1 MTTTTTNINRI
12 TTRLSDGIT
21 HLSIRAPSPNTLM
34 LALILGPATLM
45 ALRSI

>member
-1 MTTTTTNINRI
+1 MKTASTRITNIRS
-12 TTRLSDGIT
+12 RLSEGIT
-21 HLSIRAPSPNTLM
+21 LLSTRAPSPNTVL

>member
-1 MTTTTTNINRI
+1 MKTASTRI
-12 TTRLSDGIT
+12 TSIRSRLSDRIT
-21 HLSIRAPSPNTLM
+21 LLSIRAPSPNTVL